1 MNDADAKF
9 DDRDGERSAGSRA
22 EVAIVSK
29 PLNDN
34 YAPDSFA
41 TDALDETHLLLAYA
55 ASSGINIEPEV
66 SEAIAR
72 ARAANERHSWNAD
85 IEAKFWPAKS
95 KLSQSVKPVTVDS
108 LAAGAVGVAANATR
122 KYFKWTL
129 ILSAVIVPISI
140 VMFINTAISND
151 VGNLLKEN
159 DAAAVGLHEQLVNY
173 QSALEQGKRTTG
185 DPANPKENALSSQ
198 ALLSPN
204 LVEKLAQ
211 FARVNRQIFAESR
224 VLNFFIFNT
233 IDEPRWARDDKDKTE
248 TGNDKIASQNDATE
262 KEKEKPMTLE
272 ERIRANLELD
282 VRAGDQTRNPK
293 KSEEMLFPSL
303 ADEGFQKLATYQDIR
318 AFARQTQ
325 QVNVII
331 YGAITAY
338 VLPVAYALLGA
349 CAFALRNMAA
359 QAGSKTYQPSYFNR
373 ARLIIA
379 LIAGTVVGL
388 FNNFTQGV
396 SVSPLAIAFLV
407 GYAVEVFF
415 SFLDAFVHTFER
427 VRNPRALGAT
437 AAA

>member
-1 MNDADAKF
+1 MVDVLVHTGSPELDNPKAEPSRRF
-9 DDRDGERSAGSRA
+9 DDPLTIGRAGSGVA
-22 EVAIVSK
+22 EERRTSSK
-29 PLNDN
+29 PLTDN
-34 YAPDSFA
+34 YVPDDFSA
-41 TDALDETHLLLAYA
+41 DALNETHMLLAYA
-55 ASSGINIEPEV
+55 ASSGINIDADV

-72 ARAANERHSWNAD
+72 ARAAHERHNWDAD
-85 IEAKFWPAKS
+85 TEAKFWPAKS
-95 KLSQSVKPVTVDS
+95 KLSCSVKPVTVDS

-122 KYFKWTL
+122 RYFLWTV
-129 ILSAVIVPISI
+129 ILSAIIVPISI

-159 DAAAVGLHEQLVNY
+159 DAAAIALHEQLVNS
-173 QSALEQGKRTTG
+173 QSALERATRAT
-185 DPANPKENALSSQ
+185 DDRANQNGSAANLPGMSQ

-211 FARVNRQIFAESR
+211 FARVSRQLFAESQ
-224 VLNFFIFNT
+224 VLNFFVLHAAP
-233 IDEPRWARDDKDKTE
+233 EPWWASAAEDTRRS
-248 TGNDKIASQNDATE
+248 NI
-262 KEKEKPMTLE
+262 
-272 ERIRANLELD
+272 ELN
-282 VRAGDQTRNPK
+282 VRAGDRAGDVK
-293 KSEEMLFPSL
+293 FPSIT
-303 ADEGFQKLATYQDIR
+303 DEGFVKLAAYQDIR

-325 QVNVII
+325 QMNLVI

-338 VLPVAYALLGA
+338 VLPVAYSLLGA

-359 QAGSKTYQPSYFNR
+359 QTGTKTYQPSYSNR

-427 VRNPRALGAT
+427 VRNPRILDARAGVPA
-437 AAA
+437 